1 MRIVIMS
8 AFAPLPR
15 LVRAKRSRFPD
26 ELRDPRPTQQN
37 MSEQRGGGHGGRK
50 PGRTGAGARPSS
62 SALVLDP
69 RSPAPLRRA
78 EGSAAA
84 RQSSPRL
91 PPNRRG
97 CLRSRLQQPQVDT
110 SAPAVGGSSCRSRR
124 HRLDVY
130 SGVLLRREDAS
141 RDACQSNAQMR
152 CIGGHHHPAAKSSI
166 AAPLHDE

>member
-26 ELRDPRPTQQN
+26 ELRAPRPTQQN
-37 MSEQRGGGHGGRK
+37 MSEQRGGRSGRK

-110 SAPAVGGSSCRSRR
+110 SAPAVGGSSCRSRL

-130 SGVLLRREDAS
+130 SGVLLRRAGAS
-141 RDACQSNAQMR
+141 RDACRSNAQMR

-166 AAPLHDE
+166 AGPLRDE